1 MTRCLWPLGPKDKML
16 FRPMP
21 QLPPQRARLRLA
33 RALRQWVC
41 PARGGCVVST
51 GLEKTQ
57 ASGVDPTVS
66 SIVVVC
72 VLPNFV
78 SSSS

>member
-41 PARGGCVVST
+41 PARGGASSAQASKKRKRQVST
-51 GLEKTQ
+51 RR
-57 ASGVDPTVS
+57 
-66 SIVVVC
+66 
-72 VLPNFV
+72 
-78 SSSS
+78 